1 MKARRTNRR
10 STPHGG
16 VIPIL
21 KKLREFG
28 VPQVIRKCL
37 GTRKT
42 QSKYSYEDICI
53 AWILTSLCGGRKLE
67 HISKMKKKLSIL
79 RKIKMPSH
87 DTLGRVMKQLSEEI
101 KTDTS
106 VTKKRISKVVQTD
119 YDDNIKMNRM
129 LIQST
134 KRSKAI
140 IEGIS
145 YTLDIDAT
153 FINTLCRGA
162 VRKINKRGTVDHS
175 KIGFNPMICLI
186 KDMPVFV
193 SMRNG
198 DANARFKL
206 AECLENCLNQ
216 LNESRI
222 KIGRVVSDA
231 AGYTKEALEMIN
243 ARGIKFNVKFPYTK
257 KMETF
262 KKKLREC
269 KTWRKTEIK
278 TANNVWDC
286 EIADISYKMHDRPEE
301 EYVAQELRVVAIRMP
316 TDKTLK
322 VLDKDEWETKESIK
336 EKLNELSKKKAL
348 KESGKNYFDRHWKE
362 IDGYQYKFY
371 VTNDFKRS
379 SEDIVK
385 EYNKRGDAERKF
397 SFMKNDFGWKYPP
410 FMNMNENT
418 VFFILAALANN
429 VFRSMVKIFNKII
442 PELRLNTRLP
452 DFQFVFIHV
461 SCYYNNNDGYYEY
474 DNTDIPYELLM

>member
-1 MKARRTNRR
+1 MKTRRTNRR

-21 KKLREFG
+21 SKLREFG

-37 GTRKT
+37 GERKK
-42 QSKYSYEDICI
+42 QAKYSYADMCM
-53 AWILTSLCGGRKLE
+53 AWILTSMCGGKKLE
-67 HISKMKKKLSIL
+67 HISKMKKKLSVL
-79 RKIKMPSH
+79 KRIKLPSH
-87 DTLGRVMKQLSEEI
+87 DTLGRVMKQLAEEV
-101 KTDTS
+101 KTDIS
-106 VTKKRISKVVQTD
+106 ITKKRIGKIVQTD

-129 LIQST
+129 LIQTS

-140 IEGIS
+140 KEGPS
-145 YTLDIDAT
+145 YTMDIDAT

-162 VRKINKRGTVDHS
+162 VRKMNRNGTVDHS

-186 KDMPVFV
+186 NGIIVFV

-198 DANARFKL
+198 DANAKFKL
-206 AECLENCLNQ
+206 TECLENCLN
-216 LNESRI
+216 LMNESKI

-231 AGYTKEALEMIN
+231 AGYTKELLEMLN
-243 ARGIKFNVKFPYTK
+243 ARGIKFNVKFPYSK

-262 KKKLREC
+262 KKKLKEC
-269 KTWRKTEIK
+269 RTWRKTEIK

-301 EYVAQELRVVAIRMP
+301 EDVSQELRVVAIRMP
-316 TDKTLK
+316 TDETLK
-322 VLDKDEWETKESIK
+322 VLNKDKWEANKLIK
-336 EKLNELSKKKAL
+336 EKLKELSKRKIL
-348 KESGKNYFDRHWKE
+348 KESGKNYVDKHWKK

-371 VTNDFKRS
+371 VTNDFETC
-379 SEDIVK
+379 SENIVK

-442 PELRLNTRLP
+442 PGLRLNTTLP

-461 SCYYNNNDGYYEY
+461 SCYYNHNDGYYEF
-474 DNTDIPYELLM
+474 DNTDIPYEKLM